1 MASKKR
7 RRDRKHF
14 PPPGTPP
21 GTLSVYP
28 GVEALPAPKL
38 RLIDYDAA
46 SFSDK
51 SDVDVMTCA
60 AALADPTVSW
70 VHVQGRV
77 KPEQLHA
84 LGERFHLH
92 PLAMEDVLD
101 SVQRPKSDVFD
112 TEFFAVLAL
121 PRLHEATG
129 EELPANRKAQRV
141 SGHSVLSIEQVSIF
155 LGKNYVVSFHEGEE
169 DPFGPVR
176 SRIAPEVSKFRQH
189 GADYL
194 FYALVDL
201 VVDLGFPVLENLGDD
216 IDDLE
221 GSITTKP
228 DSALLHRIHQLKR
241 QLVLLR
247 RHLWPQREVLGAV
260 LRDDR
265 GFFQPETR
273 VYLRDCYDH
282 SVQMMDLVETYREMA
297 SNLLDVYLSSVS
309 NRLNEAMRFLTVIST
324 IFIPLSF
331 LVGVYGMNF
340 ERMPELKWAWGY
352 PAVWVVIVV
361 SAGSMLYFF
370 KRRGWM

>member
-28 GVEALPAPKL
+28 GVEALPPPKL
-38 RLIDYDAA
+38 RLIDYDAG

-92 PLAMEDVLD
+92 PLAMEDVLN

-112 TEFFAVLAL
+112 TEFFAILAL
-121 PRLHEATG
+121 PRVHDSNGDVQAV
-129 EELPANRKAQRV
+129 NKKAQRV

-189 GADYL
+189 
-194 FYALVDL
+194 
-201 VVDLGFPVLENLGDD
+201 
-216 IDDLE
+216 
-221 GSITTKP
+221 
-228 DSALLHRIHQLKR
+228 
-241 QLVLLR
+241 
-247 RHLWPQREVLGAV
+247 
-260 LRDDR
+260 
-265 GFFQPETR
+265 
-273 VYLRDCYDH
+273 
-282 SVQMMDLVETYREMA
+282 
-297 SNLLDVYLSSVS
+297 
-309 NRLNEAMRFLTVIST
+309 
-324 IFIPLSF
+324 
-331 LVGVYGMNF
+331 
-340 ERMPELKWAWGY
+340 
-352 PAVWVVIVV
+352 
-361 SAGSMLYFF
+361 
-370 KRRGWM
+370 